1 MLRFQVIDK
10 STHNTSGLLESSK
23 ALIPLDLPIIVGN
36 VASPFG
42 GYAPTVPT
50 TPTANDVKSR
60 AITAQD
66 GPSSIQDVP
75 VIPVPPF
82 LLIPKPPLSA
92 DEAAERRIQALLA
105 RERDQRAIDELQR
118 APTPKALV
126 RRTEDEEEE
135 FWTDDPMPP
144 FDDEEH
150 AESWATAVALSSPT
164 PAPLVEASRGAEIC
178 PSQVELDIDSG
189 LLQQIIEWFLEV
201 LCDLPSHEPS
211 MLTICAQVMP
221 AEDHKTSYSPGDL
234 YDLLSSSPETRFHA
248 GYLFLRYLLRARP
261 TAALKLA
268 AASQSSDDQEAL
280 AAITWDVAVA
290 CLALSVKVCR
300 LHVVRLLRP
309 GTYKRAASFTV
320 TCCSRWTS
328 YTWRS
333 SWTSR
338 RTKWTSMTS
347 RPPSAMCS
355 RPLRTA

>member
-1 MLRFQVIDK
+1 MNDAQRSVQVIDK
-10 STHNTSGLLESSK
+10 TTHNTSGLLESSK
-23 ALIPLDLPIIVGN
+23 ALVPLDLPIIVGN

-50 TPTANDVKSR
+50 TPTANDVKGR
-60 AITAQD
+60 TITTQD
-66 GPSSIQDVP
+66 RPSSIQDVP

-82 LLIPKPPLSA
+82 SLIPKPPLSA

-105 RERDQRAIDELQR
+105 RERDQRAIDGLQR
-118 APTPKALV
+118 APTPKALA

-144 FDDEEH
+144 FNEEH
-150 AESWATAVALSSPT
+150 SDSWATAVALSSPT
-164 PAPLVEASRGAEIC
+164 LEAPPVEASRRAEIC
-178 PSQVELDIDSG
+178 PSQIELDIDSG

-201 LCDLPSHEPS
+201 HCEFPSHERS

-300 LHVVRLLRP
+300 LHFSH
-309 GTYKRAASFTV
+309 RALTNV
-320 TCCSRWTS
+320 
-328 YTWRS
+328 
-333 SWTSR
+333 
-338 RTKWTSMTS
+338 
-347 RPPSAMCS
+347 PPVS
-355 RPLRTA
+355 P